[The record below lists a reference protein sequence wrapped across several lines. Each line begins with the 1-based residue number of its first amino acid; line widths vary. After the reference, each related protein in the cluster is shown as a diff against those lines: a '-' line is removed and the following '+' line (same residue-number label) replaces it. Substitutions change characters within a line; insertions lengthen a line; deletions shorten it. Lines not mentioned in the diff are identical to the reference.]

1 MNYTDAA
8 LRTVLAGQSKSSDDQ
23 KQNIDNLV
31 SWEPA
36 ISKEI
41 EGDVP
46 NEAYAELRQ
55 LESDMLSRI
64 QTRVGDDGTPM
75 QAALEAGVVG
85 DMPEKLCAGVT
96 SMKQLYSTYDEADRL
111 VAAQANE
118 DSLRNEMKKLG
129 AIQQK
134 ISSIKDQIKVGHAWE
149 RPCLGTFSC
158 VSKHAW

>member
-1 MNYTDAA
+1 MD
-8 LRTVLAGQSKSSDDQ
+8 QSKSSDEV
-23 KQNIDNLV
+23 KQIIDNLV

-134 ISSIKDQIKVGHAWE
+134 ISSIKDQIKVGHAW
-149 RPCLGTFSC
+149 
-158 VSKHAW
+158 